1 MGKAQ
6 GKAAAAAQPRPD
18 RLGPRPLPLHLAT
31 AFNSWLSSSAALPLW
46 KSGSLSWKP
55 ALVAEAAALRQA
67 VAAASNDDPPETV
80 GFEQAVEREVRR
92 RLDGLLRGIVAYRD
106 HAYRRELADPPVLWQ
121 AGTTRLLD
129 YAPPGRGRARRIP
142 VLLVPSLVNRAYI
155 LDLSRRRSLARW
167 LAERGLR
174 PLLVDWD
181 APGEAERAFTLTD
194 YIAGRLEGAL
204 TAAVAAAGGP
214 VPVLGYCM
222 GGLLTVALA
231 MRRPQDVASLALL
244 ATPWDFHADADTA
257 AHGAL
262 LAAAAPNLAALP
274 ALPVDIVQ
282 ALFYA
287 LDPFLVL
294 RKFLAF
300 AALDPAS
307 PRAADFV
314 ALEDWLNDGVA
325 LAGPVAR
332 ECLADWYGANTP
344 GRRSW
349 RVAGQAV
356 DPRALTLP
364 TLVVVPQQDRIVPP
378 PTAQALAREIPGAAS
393 FMPPLGHIGMIVGG
407 RAPALVWDR
416 LAAWLAPD

>member
-1 MGKAQ
+1 M
-6 GKAAAAAQPRPD
+6 
-18 RLGPRPLPLHLAT
+18 
-31 AFNSWLSSSAALPLW
+31 
-46 KSGSLSWKP
+46 
-55 ALVAEAAALRQA
+55 
-67 VAAASNDDPPETV
+67 
-80 GFEQAVEREVRR
+80 
-92 RLDGLLRGIVAYRD
+92 
-106 HAYRRELADPPVLWQ
+106 LWQ

-129 YAPPGRGRARRIP
+129 YAPPGRGRARRTP
-142 VLLVPSLVNRAYI
+142 VLLVPSLVNRGYI
-155 LDLSRRRSLARW
+155 LDLSRRRSLARG

-194 YIAGRLEGAL
+194 YIAGRLDAAL
-204 TAAVAAAGGP
+204 TASVAAAGGP

-231 MRRPQDVASLALL
+231 VRRPQDVASLALL

-262 LAAAAPNLAALP
+262 LAAAAPHLAALP
-274 ALPVDIVQ
+274 ALPVDMVQ

-349 RVAGQAV
+349 QVAGQVV
-356 DPRALTLP
+356 DPAALTLP
-364 TLVVVPQQDRIVPP
+364 TLVVVPQHDRIVPP

-393 FMPPLGHIGMIVGG
+393 FTPPLGHIGMIVGG